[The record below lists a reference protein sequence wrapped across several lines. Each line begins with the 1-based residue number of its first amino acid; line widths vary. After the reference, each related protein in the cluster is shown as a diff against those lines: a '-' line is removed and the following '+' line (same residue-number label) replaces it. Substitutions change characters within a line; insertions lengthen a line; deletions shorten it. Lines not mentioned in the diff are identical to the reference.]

1 MVSVLVALCSVVLFG
16 FVALA
21 VDMARMYAE
30 RSELQRTADVS
41 ALSGASAMAESP
53 GAALPEARRYL
64 LDNPTQYLSAGA
76 STVSLA
82 SCSEGA
88 CVESRA
94 VAPDFPFLFA
104 GVLGFENREISAQA
118 KAVAAAGAP
127 GGLKLLPWGVLT
139 CGTGPSPAGSCG
151 SYALATSWSGPRI
164 ELSFGDTSRPP
175 QEPGGPEQS
184 TGNLVAVGVR
194 AGTDCR
200 TTAGTPASSTGYF
213 AALRGGRSLCYVG
226 AGTQLKTLQPEVIA
240 GGTPAALGARVR
252 GCLSRSSFDRA
263 VFLREGFARIQ
274 DIDNGCLTAVV
285 LVRPAAGGI
294 AGEPPSRVIATGSA
308 LFYVTR
314 VGPDNTY
321 EGLLMR
327 GLLTASADDD
337 GRPCASSDFLCVAKL
352 VE

>member
-21 VDMARMYAE
+21 VDVARVYAE

-41 ALSGASAMAESP
+41 ALSGASAMAEAP

-64 LDNPTQYLSAGA
+64 RDNPTQYLSEGA

-82 SCSEGA
+82 SCAEGA
-88 CVESRA
+88 CVTSRA

-104 GVLGFENREISAQA
+104 GVLGFESREISAQA
-118 KAVAAAGAP
+118 KAVAAAGAA
-127 GGLKLLPWGVLT
+127 GGLKLLPWGVLA
-139 CGTGPSPAGSCG
+139 CGAGPSPAGSCG
-151 SYALATSWSGPRI
+151 YALATSWSGPRTL
-164 ELSFGDTSRPP
+164 LSFGDTSAPP
-175 QEPGGPEQS
+175 QEPGGPARS

-200 TTAGTPASSTGYF
+200 TTAGSPASAPGYF

-226 AGTQLKTLQPEVIA
+226 SGTQLKTLQPEVIA
-240 GGTPAALGARVR
+240 DGTPAALGSRVR
-252 GCLSRSSFDRA
+252 GCLTQASFQRA
-263 VFLREGFARIQ
+263 VYLDNGFARVN
-274 DIDNGCLTAVV
+274 DIDNGCLAAVV
-285 LVRPAAGGI
+285 LVRLAAGGI

-314 VGPDNTY
+314 IGPDNTY

-337 GRPCASSDFLCVAKL
+337 GRPCLTSDFLCVAKL
-352 VE
+352 IE